1 MREIKFRVWDKKE
14 KRMMYPDELIAISP
28 TGNEKLNYARLG
40 SNGDYLWDKGV
51 LLQYTGLKDKNKEE
65 VYDTDIIKIDN
76 SILEVVKV
84 DGGFIVRGINIE
96 YENNIID
103 EWKRYRDKIIKLGN
117 KYENPELLEAKD
129 E

>member
-1 MREIKFRVWDKKE
+1 MREIKFRAWDKEEKE
-14 KRMMYPDELIAISP
+14 FVENILITPEGKIKTVGWLS
-28 TGNEKLNYARLG
+28 GK
-40 SNGDYLWDKGV
+40 YLYDV
-51 LLQYTGLKDKNKEE
+51 SDRIEILLYTGLKDKNKEE